1 MLALLSS
8 PVRRFVLMALLIP
21 AVAFVLVKVAGF
33 LERRNDGRTT
43 KTSRVLCP
51 PRGSCAAS
59 AVGASR
65 TSRRTPRYLPDS
77 GWAHVRVN
85 PLLRIRK
92 SAR

>member
-43 KTSRVLCP
+43 KTSRVLLSASGFLRRVSGRREQDEP
-51 PRGSCAAS
+51 QNAA
-59 AVGASR
+59 
-65 TSRRTPRYLPDS
+65 LP
-77 GWAHVRVN
+77 A
-85 PLLRIRK
+85 
-92 SAR
+92 